1 MTSKPPVVSPG
12 SSSSLALAQHP
23 PSIDLS
29 SKLLSSAIL
38 LPPNAS
44 IVYAAFSP
52 TTSPTLHAD
61 TVELARR
68 RVIDISKPSLLDSLL
83 CTVYVEKGTQQLYV
97 FSIVSSDGTNDPFNS
112 LRNLHFD
119 GLISSQI
126 SSFRPSEIHD
136 HESTFSI
143 RNRSSPTPQHHLSSS
158 RAIDALPSLFPV
170 ESLRIPYSLFVKAV
184 QERLIN
190 DICTVPGHDRRL
202 CRLNGGFLIFPRR
215 PMSDWG
221 TGWEH
226 HALNRPLIH
235 THLHVTLHRTR
246 ILVQPLLRPTH
257 YVPISSTS
265 PLPSGT
271 PITLLPYGT
280 PAYYL
285 TTYSGPTAGLMAQF
299 TQSLSG
305 LGCENWAALTSKSPG
320 LPTLGTNA
328 GHHTMPRDPQF
339 LIAWIDVQ
347 NRQGEDKGL
356 TVIWPVALSLSF
368 LPSSASPHA
377 SHQLSH
383 VPDLPSQLQ
392 PSPPPP
398 TATVPVTDAL
408 AATFASSPITPLGH
422 SPPLPLTPTDLPPAL
437 TRRINVPIPY
447 AAPYNPVA
455 GVLSSFQFE
464 LDSSS
469 RDDVRT
475 VAGEVG
481 EYIDAVVKERERE
494 RERLRRERESSGPSV
509 DASPARAMSAV
520 NTPGSVGIS
529 SPVSTTLI
537 GTMNSPPMLG
547 PDSTISSIT
556 SQVSLATPLSAGA
569 DPPPEPFY
577 PSPSQSNSVPSSSST
592 EMIAQPLSA
601 SSTLLRSFPPSMDS
615 SVPTDPSSPDA
626 VTFSAAPAPV
636 SSFDG
641 FSSFDNWTQ
650 DTGPWQTSTDGI
662 LDIPIGD
669 VGIGVGM
676 GIDSL
681 PYGVDP
687 IAGGSGNGGW
697 ETNDMGRMDID
708 GSGIDN
714 IFTDADFDFWDDG
727 KPQHATISS
736 ASAPV
741 PPPLNIAS
749 ETGLMHTAGPA
760 ALAVPQLFED
770 AKTPVVAPPSLA
782 PAWTPVSLTGS
793 FVQQSSALDA
803 AVELILSSPTKTL
816 STPSVP
822 ATPRQVALD
831 PAVRLIPRS
840 PLAGGGI
847 FDAIPFASTYRVTD
861 GKYTAGKFALP
872 SPPDEEDRTHSI
884 TGPSSPRGGSWYD
897 AATDPRV
904 GVVRKLIGIKRKNI
918 LDDCTETS
926 EWVRGSRE
934 WARNVMQTPPP
945 EDGYSP
951 SDDSESDEDDMQLD
965 EDEDDEVTSPV
976 TGPRP
981 FTPLP
986 SYLPLGPTLLH
997 THFQHTLLLPLC
1009 TPLRQSRAAA
1019 SPPGQTPGAAPVSVP
1034 TPVSPAALLGAASE
1048 KSKSLEAAAQILA
1061 KEVVESATWNE
1072 AWRANAVDSWTEHR
1086 CATEVWQADVRCVAK
1101 ALATLPGL
1109 ESPLDLQSVFTSEE
1123 EGKPELEQLES
1134 PFLSVAK
1141 SDALIQVLPTAL
1153 RFWDK
1158 LGLTPRAGR
1167 KNVCAF
1173 VFFEELDE
1181 ARVEAV
1187 ERWIQWV
1194 SSTYTRHNFGEHE
1207 LGKSSSCVRD
1217 GLIPVKFETFRKI
1230 LSSFVAELPLS
1241 SSNYVFYI
1249 AMPSSTISISSPTL
1263 RQVFSAVKRAQRTRT
1278 QEQILFQFI
1287 PAQLVYSLKFSSVG
1301 RGGVFAFACSIYNRI
1316 LSPVDRVMSR
1326 QIVENSLRTRDFF
1339 QEPAF
1344 SLARPLHT
1352 KVHFVRQFPVLSLDV
1367 VDRHTLLHVG
1377 YRLSSCGKW
1386 IFTCCIDQRGEAHD
1400 LAVWLLPNESPEAF
1414 IAQRLWTFVVGVA
1427 MRASVEWRIVIAKFG
1442 SMDPR
1447 ELEAWTHQLDT
1458 SIPSCKELPMV
1469 HVSLVC
1475 VEVNTTWTFIAP
1487 HGDAKR
1493 STSESR
1499 SSRSS
1504 TGGTMIDAS
1513 SVTYRLSHGAQMDLL
1528 SPSFSAGDFES
1539 AHSCIPDFSDVGP
1552 PPYER
1557 HLRPLR
1563 SATLIRVP
1571 ATADVTSITMLHLHQ
1586 LHSTWSPNS
1595 SLTLSDTDTLQDVCR
1610 NYHELSVLARARWLR
1625 ANPILPFHF
1634 GALDIM
1640 DRALRGSLSPEV

>member
-1 MTSKPPVVSPG
+1 MTSKPPAVSPG
-12 SSSSLALAQHP
+12 SSGSLALAQHP

-29 SKLLSSAIL
+29 NKLLSSAIP

-68 RVIDISKPSLLDSLL
+68 RVIDIGKPSLLDSLL
-83 CTVYVEKGTQQLYV
+83 CTVYVEKATQQLYV
-97 FSIVSSDGTNDPFNS
+97 FSIVSSDGTNDPFTS

-119 GLISSQI
+119 GLICELSSFSFCVPIHVLGRLDYALRRMQNDIDGTTCTASQI

-136 HESTFSI
+136 HESTFST
-143 RNRSSPTPQHHLSSS
+143 RNRSSSTPQHHLSSS
-158 RAIDALPSLFPV
+158 RAIDPLPSLFPV
-170 ESLRIPYSLFVKAV
+170 ENLQIPYCLFVKAV

-190 DICTVPGHDRRL
+190 DICSVPGHDRRL

-226 HALNRPLIH
+226 HAQNRPLIH
-235 THLHVTLHRTR
+235 THLHVTLNRTR

-285 TTYSGPTAGLMAQF
+285 TSYSGPTAGLMAQF
-299 TQSLSG
+299 TQSMSG
-305 LGCENWAALTSKSPG
+305 LGCENWATLTSKSPDP
-320 LPTLGTNA
+320 PTLGTNA
-328 GHHTMPRDPQF
+328 GHQRDPRF
-339 LIAWIDVQ
+339 LIAWID
-347 NRQGEDKGL
+347 RLRMHL
-356 TVIWPVALSLSF
+356 TNSPTSLI
-368 LPSSASPHA
+368 
-377 SHQLSH
+377 
-383 VPDLPSQLQ
+383 LPSQLQ

-469 RDDVRT
+469 RDDVRA

-537 GTMNSPPMLG
+537 GTMNSPPMIG
-547 PDSTISSIT
+547 PDTTISSIT
-556 SQVSLATPLSAGA
+556 AQVSLATPLSAGA
-569 DPPPEPFY
+569 DPPTQPFY
-577 PSPSQSNSVPSSSST
+577 PSPPQSNSVPSSSST
-592 EMIAQPLSA
+592 EMITQPLSV
-601 SSTLLRSFPPSMDS
+601 SSTLLQSFPPPMDP

-641 FSSFDNWTQ
+641 FSGFDNWTQ
-650 DTGPWQTSTDGI
+650 DTGPWQSSTDGI

-687 IAGGSGNGGW
+687 IAGGSGSGGW

-708 GSGIDN
+708 GSGIDS

-727 KPQHATISS
+727 KPQHTTISSAS

-741 PPPLNIAS
+741 PPPLTISS
-749 ETGLMHTAGPA
+749 ETSLMHTAGPA
-760 ALAVPQLFED
+760 ALAIPPQLFED
-770 AKTPVVAPPSLA
+770 AKTPVVIPPSLA
-782 PAWTPVSLTGS
+782 SAWTPVTLAGS
-793 FVQQSSALDA
+793 FVQQGSALDA

-816 STPSVP
+816 SSPSVP

-861 GKYTAGKFALP
+861 GKYTAGKVSPYQALQTKRTERIR
-872 SPPDEEDRTHSI
+872 SPDHRPLGE
-884 TGPSSPRGGSWYD
+884 
-897 AATDPRV
+897 A
-904 GVVRKLIGIKRKNI
+904 RKNT

-945 EDGYSP
+945 EEGYSP
-951 SDDSESDEDDMQLD
+951 SDDSESDDDDDMQLD

-1123 EGKPELEQLES
+1123 DGKPELEQLES

-1158 LGLTPRAGR
+1158 LGLTPRAGK

-1181 ARVEAV
+1181 ARVDAV
-1187 ERWIQWV
+1187 ERWVQWV

-1217 GLIPVKFETFRKI
+1217 GLIPVKFETFRKT

-1249 AMPSSTISISSPTL
+1249 AMPSSTISISSQTL

-1386 IFTCCIDQRGEAHD
+1386 VFTCCVDQRGEAHD

-1427 MRASVEWRIVIAKFG
+1427 KRASVEWRIVIAKLG
-1442 SMDPR
+1442 SMDTR
-1447 ELEAWTHQLDT
+1447 ELEAWTYQLDT
-1458 SIPSCKELPMV
+1458 SVPSCKELPMV

-1475 VEVNTTWTFIAP
+1475 VEVNTTWTFVAP
-1487 HGDAKR
+1487 HGDGKR

-1513 SVTYRLSHGAQMDLL
+1513 SVTYHLSHSAQMELL
-1528 SPSFSAGDFES
+1528 PPSFSSGDFES
-1539 AHSCIPDFSDVGP
+1539 PHSCIPDCSDIGP

-1571 ATADVTSITMLHLHQ
+1571 ATADLTSITMLHLHQ
-1586 LHSTWSPNS
+1586 LHSTRSLVS
-1595 SLTLSDTDTLQDVCR
+1595 SLTLSDAETLQDVCR

-1634 GALDIM
+1634 GALEIM
-1640 DRALRGSLSPEV
+1640 DRALRGSLTPEA